1 MVRTH
6 ASHQWRYR
14 ASHKKIFSVEGETRE
29 DDDEIDEDEEVASR
43 STERRLSSI
52 SDEERSKISEAVS
65 AQAKAIQELMNSN
78 KFASISRSNSTV
90 SPPILS
96 HAPLKLILFLRVGP
110 LTEKIHETIKFSIK

>member
-1 MVRTH
+1 MVRSQT
-6 ASHQWRYR
+6 SHQWRYR
-14 ASHKKIFSVEGETRE
+14 VSHKNIFLVEGETRE
-29 DDDEIDEDEEVASR
+29 DDDEIIDEDEEVASG

-90 SPPILS
+90 SPYAIS
-96 HAPLKLILFLRVGP
+96 RIA
-110 LTEKIHETIKFSIK
+110 KIVNFEG

>member
-1 MVRTH
+1 MDKSDLTLGKEPSR
-6 ASHQWRYR
+6 RYQDMN
-14 ASHKKIFSVEGETRE
+14 SPFLVEGETQE
-29 DDDEIDEDEEVASR
+29 DDDDIIDEDEVLSR

-90 SPPILS
+90 S
-96 HAPLKLILFLRVGP
+96 
-110 LTEKIHETIKFSIK
+110 

>member
-1 MVRTH
+1 MLSNILICIPANGATTE
-6 ASHQWRYR
+6 SYELP
-14 ASHKKIFSVEGETRE
+14 ILVEGESPHE
-29 DDDEIDEDEEVASR
+29 DDDDIIDEDEVLSR

-90 SPPILS
+90 SS
-96 HAPLKLILFLRVGP
+96 Y
-110 LTEKIHETIKFSIK
+110 

>member
-1 MVRTH
+1 MELVI
-6 ASHQWRYR
+6 
-14 ASHKKIFSVEGETRE
+14 KIIFVVEGETRE
-29 DDDEIDEDEEVASR
+29 DDDEIIDEDEEVVSG

-65 AQAKAIQELMNSN
+65 AQARAIQELMNSN

-96 HAPLKLILFLRVGP
+96 RASLKLISSLKDRTLDR
-110 LTEKIHETIKFSIK
+110 KNHETIKFC

>member
-1 MVRTH
+1 MIWINPIWLLVRHPNGATTE
-6 ASHQWRYR
+6 SYELP
-14 ASHKKIFSVEGETRE
+14 ILVEGEPNE
-29 DDDEIDEDEEVASR
+29 DDDDIIDEDEVLSR

-90 SPPILS
+90 SS
-96 HAPLKLILFLRVGP
+96 Y
-110 LTEKIHETIKFSIK
+110 

>member
-1 MVRTH
+1 MVRIRIG
-6 ASHQWRYR
+6 HQWRYR
-14 ASHKKIFSVEGETRE
+14 ASHKKYFPSVEGETRE
-29 DDDEIDEDEEVASR
+29 DDDEIIDEDEEVVSG

-90 SPPILS
+90 SPPIS
-96 HAPLKLILFLRVGP
+96 SQKPTF
-110 LTEKIHETIKFSIK
+110 